1 MLAPA
6 EATEEDFDAWNDAH
20 AHRFLTF
27 DQACE
32 KMRPFIGARFEYL
45 AQHAGHTL
53 FCPFSL
59 TGLAKL
65 EKQMG
70 RYEYQPVASACGFPL
85 HPNCPQRSGQKAAPC
100 HCHHPPSWS
109 ALRAHARDKSDELH
123 KMFLEELSMIRS
135 RRSD

>member
-1 MLAPA
+1 MSTPA
-6 EATEEDFDAWNDAH
+6 EATEEDFDAWSDAH

-27 DQACE
+27 DHACE
-32 KMRPFIGARFEYL
+32 KMRPHLGARFEML
-45 AQHAGHTL
+45 AQHASQPL
-53 FCPFSL
+53 FCPFTLS
-59 TGLAKL
+59 GLAKL

-70 RYEYQPVASACGFPL
+70 RYEYQPVANACGFPM

-109 ALRAHARDKSDELH
+109 ALRAHVRDKSDELH
-123 KMFLEELSMIRS
+123 KMFLEELYMIRS

>member
-1 MLAPA
+1 MSTPA

-20 AHRFLTF
+20 AHRLLTF
-27 DQACE
+27 DHACE
-32 KMRPFIGARFEYL
+32 KMRPHLGARFEML
-45 AQHAGHTL
+45 AQHASQPL
-53 FCPFSL
+53 FCPFTL
-59 TGLAKL
+59 IGLAKL

-70 RYEYQPVASACGFPL
+70 RYEYQPVANACGFPM

-109 ALRAHARDKSDELH
+109 ALRAHVRDKSDGLH